1 MPYGMIIGTQ
11 RSVMYS
17 TLHVTAISGKPS
29 PKITSGSVALIR
41 FQIHS
46 QMHPLN
52 HAALPVS
59 RDFTGIT
66 KRAFVPRVRQNK
78 TVIGCEVVTS
88 DADATTALL
97 ERAIGNKVHQTYHD
111 LIIAI
116 HAMLTTMQSYHRHI
130 CRQMHDGTRIH
141 VCLKCKG

>member
-1 MPYGMIIGTQ
+1 
-11 RSVMYS
+11 
-17 TLHVTAISGKPS
+17 
-29 PKITSGSVALIR
+29 
-41 FQIHS
+41 
-46 QMHPLN
+46 MHPLN
-52 HAALPVS
+52 HAALPVT

-66 KRAFVPRVRQNK
+66 KRAFVPRVRRNK

-88 DADATTALL
+88 NVDAATALL

-141 VCLKCKG
+141 VRLKCKVVSLENATNLPGDVI